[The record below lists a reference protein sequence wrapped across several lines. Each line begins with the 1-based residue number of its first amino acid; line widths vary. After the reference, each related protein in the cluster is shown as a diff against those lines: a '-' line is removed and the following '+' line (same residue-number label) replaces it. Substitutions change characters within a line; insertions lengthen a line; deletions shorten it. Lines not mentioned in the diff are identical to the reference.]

1 MQHTVRNHSL
11 LTFSVITLFPE
22 LITLYCSTSIIGRGI
37 KAGRIRVDTRN
48 PRDHCT
54 DKYRKVD
61 DTPYG
66 GGAGMVL
73 KPEPFFAAF
82 ESLPDLE
89 NAPVLLMSPQG
100 ERFSQKIATELAQ
113 TSHIVFICGHYE
125 GFDERIRSLCT
136 REISIGDFI
145 LTGGELAALA
155 IIDGVARLVPG
166 VLGKS
171 ASLSEESLSNQ
182 LLEAPH
188 YTKPVEF
195 RGMVVPEILRSGD
208 HKAVAKWRRE
218 QSLRRTFERRPDLLE
233 DLTILSAEDNRLL
246 HSLQKTNEKL
256 R

>member
-1 MQHTVRNHSL
+1 M
-11 LTFSVITLFPE
+11 
-22 LITLYCSTSIIGRGI
+22 
-37 KAGRIRVDTRN
+37 DTRN
-48 PRDHCT
+48 PRDYCA

-73 KPEPFFAAF
+73 KPEPFFAAY
-82 ESLPDLE
+82 ESLADTA

-100 ERFSQKIATELAQ
+100 ERFSQKIATELAGE
-113 TSHIVFICGHYE
+113 SHIIFICGHYE

-136 REISIGDFI
+136 REISLGDFI

-155 IIDGVARLVPG
+155 IIDGVGRLVPG
-166 VLGKS
+166 VLGKTS
-171 ASLSEESLSNQ
+171 SLAEESFSNH

-218 QSLRRTFERRPDLLE
+218 QSLRRTFERRPELLRDLE
-233 DLTILSAEDNRLL
+233 NLSAEDYRLL
-246 HSLQKTNEKL
+246 QSLQESDEKL